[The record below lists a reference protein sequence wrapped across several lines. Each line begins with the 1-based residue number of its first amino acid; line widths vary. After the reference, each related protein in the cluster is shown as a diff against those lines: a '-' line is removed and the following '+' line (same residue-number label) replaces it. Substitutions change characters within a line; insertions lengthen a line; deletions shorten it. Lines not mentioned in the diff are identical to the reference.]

1 MSHHPETN
9 QESKARAYRF
19 INSLVNLDEN
29 LASTPPEQIAAWKQQ
44 NQVQTILRAIN
55 MLNHAPYQPGEIRVK
70 DLSKW
75 LEYVAYV
82 DNEALQLKWATL
94 LVNALNPEKSAV
106 SFSVFVEML
115 NKISAEE
122 AVILELLVK
131 ESFQASSEDRK
142 WLSIGYVS
150 RHFHIDSRNA
160 EILKE
165 NLTRLGLIEST
176 IHKEYSPAEDPYF
189 GKNSQPITE
198 KVKIR
203 ISRLGLLFVEQLV
216 VEEE

>member
-1 MSHHPETN
+1 MSYHPETN

-19 INSLVNLDEN
+19 INSLVKLDEDLGN
-29 LASTPPEQIAAWKQQ
+29 TPMEQIATWKQQ

-55 MLNHAPYQPGEIRVK
+55 MLNHAPYQPGEIRIK

-75 LEYVAYV
+75 LEYTAYA
-82 DNEALQLKWATL
+82 DNEAVQSKWAAL
-94 LVNALNPEKSAV
+94 LVNALNPGKSPV

-115 NKISAEE
+115 NQISCEE
-122 AVILELLVK
+122 AGILELLVK
-131 ESFQASSEDRK
+131 ESFQTSSEDRK
-142 WLSIGYVS
+142 WLSIGYVA
-150 RHFHIDSRNA
+150 RYFHIDYRNA

-176 IHKEYSPAEDPYF
+176 ILKEASSIDDPYF
-189 GKNSQPITE
+189 GKSTQPGIE
-198 KVKIR
+198 KEKNR

-216 VEEE
+216 VGEE